1 MSTEKT
7 KDGEYIDKLKK
18 ANQKAKEVLLILKKI
33 NDTLK

>member
-1 MSTEKT
+1 MSIENS
-7 KDGEYIDKLKK
+7 KDEEYIDKLKK